1 MYPKLLF
8 YFQTYPHSTSHKQS
22 TLHFISWSSTITQL
36 LQELWNDQITL
47 GGDGFLNGFLM
58 RRWRQVIDGCTGRS
72 IGPQFGWPKWRGK
85 FMTCSASCGA
95 RQEESS
101 KKCTALYYSFASHN
115 KEVRWIMS
123 DKKLDISNTR
133 PEPTSSTLS
142 SLSSSP
148 LVSSTFEQENK
159 EDFAT
164 NNLEVGQLL
173 NSWRLFSSTWVKAVI
188 LFL

>member
-1 MYPKLLF
+1 
-8 YFQTYPHSTSHKQS
+8 
-22 TLHFISWSSTITQL
+22 
-36 LQELWNDQITL
+36 
-47 GGDGFLNGFLM
+47 
-58 RRWRQVIDGCTGRS
+58 
-72 IGPQFGWPKWRGK
+72 
-85 FMTCSASCGA
+85 
-95 RQEESS
+95 
-101 KKCTALYYSFASHN
+101 
-115 KEVRWIMS
+115 MS

-173 NSWRLFSSTWVKAVI
+173 NSWRLFSSTWVKAVNTNSQQHQQENLSSSSSSNKGLSNDKEI
-188 LFL
+188 QDLLQARKALLQRIHSLEATLEGKAEDLHAVQFAVESDSSCFYNSYNQRKLLIYFFLISNHEKKVCNTFYNKSIVSFFKRLKSTFFSTLSSH

>member
-1 MYPKLLF
+1 
-8 YFQTYPHSTSHKQS
+8 
-22 TLHFISWSSTITQL
+22 
-36 LQELWNDQITL
+36 
-47 GGDGFLNGFLM
+47 
-58 RRWRQVIDGCTGRS
+58 
-72 IGPQFGWPKWRGK
+72 
-85 FMTCSASCGA
+85 
-95 RQEESS
+95 
-101 KKCTALYYSFASHN
+101 
-115 KEVRWIMS
+115 MS